1 MASKLVGLN
10 FFSLGHLDIR
20 VIPIGLSVSGTYGC
34 VDGEK
39 GGEGVWSLGEDWVE
53 DGGEYVRGVGWR
65 CRVSHEEC
73 VNWTDGVITS
83 TNVFGFR
90 PRPSHHHHL
99 LSHHPKNL

>member
-1 MASKLVGLN
+1 M
-10 FFSLGHLDIR
+10 
-20 VIPIGLSVSGTYGC
+20 SGTYGC

-39 GGEGVWSLGEDWVE
+39 GGEGVWSLGGVCE
-53 DGGEYVRGVGWR
+53 GGGGWR

-90 PRPSHHHHL
+90 PRHHHHL
-99 LSHHPKNL
+99 LRHHPKNL